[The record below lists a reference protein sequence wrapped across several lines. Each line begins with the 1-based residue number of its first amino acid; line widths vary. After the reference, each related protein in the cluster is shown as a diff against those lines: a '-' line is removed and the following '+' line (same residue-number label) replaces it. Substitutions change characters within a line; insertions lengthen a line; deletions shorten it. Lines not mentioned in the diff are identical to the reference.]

1 MSPVLTAADPIL
13 VEIIDKGSPW
23 QPYVPPLVGF
33 LGSVLVALVALY
45 SIRKSNRTSEKAIT
59 SADTRE
65 REKWRIDSDREREKW
80 HRDNLLRICSEA
92 VRVSR
97 EISHHYNEAGGACL
111 KYSDL
116 TQAEEAHQLNM
127 EAAQA
132 AIAKVAPLAYD
143 MQLLGETNLYM
154 EFQEVRQAGE
164 YVAPAFRQFH
174 RYLVD
179 NFARLEPPPGSLL
192 MAEVIKAELHASLE
206 WRRYWKAGQH
216 LNEASL
222 NFQFA
227 AQRAISPQSL
237 PENAPARMDPVITPE
252 KHPDLF
258 YPPPGAPQNIY
269 QRPSAFDS
277 RAGDTADPSP
287 PPS

>member
-1 MSPVLTAADPIL
+1 
-13 VEIIDKGSPW
+13 
-23 QPYVPPLVGF
+23 
-33 LGSVLVALVALY
+33 
-45 SIRKSNRTSEKAIT
+45 
-59 SADTRE
+59 
-65 REKWRIDSDREREKW
+65 
-80 HRDNLLRICSEA
+80 
-92 VRVSR
+92 
-97 EISHHYNEAGGACL
+97 
-111 KYSDL
+111 
-116 TQAEEAHQLNM
+116 M

-174 RYLVD
+174 RYLVA
-179 NFARLEPPPGSLL
+179 NFGRLRPDPSTTEPVMELTPD
-192 MAEVIKAELHASLE
+192 ELHKRIE

-216 LNEASL
+216 LSEASL

-269 QRPSAFDS
+269 QRPSAFDW